1 MKVQHVD
8 AVAHPAE
15 AVRIAAEALLDGRV
29 VVLPTDTVYGVAALP
44 TDRGAVDELFIRKGR
59 PADMLLAV
67 LVADPDQARAL
78 AAPGTLPEALDALWP
93 GPLTVVVER
102 AAGADLHLGATSD
115 TVGIRCPDHDLVRA
129 LAARV
134 GPLATTSANRT
145 GRPSPQLC
153 GCAEQRILVPRP
165 RRRGEPPGSQRCREP

>member
-67 LVADPDQARAL
+67 LVAH
-78 AAPGTLPEALDALWP
+78 LWD
-93 GPLTVVVER
+93 R
-102 AAGADLHLGATSD
+102 RWSH
-115 TVGIRCPDHDLVRA
+115 R
-129 LAARV
+129 
-134 GPLATTSANRT
+134 NRT
-145 GRPSPQLC
+145 T
-153 GCAEQRILVPRP
+153 
-165 RRRGEPPGSQRCREP
+165 